1 MKYDRTTSRQLI
13 LSLAFLGLAVSISNW
28 HISSVK
34 WVSLTVFVFC
44 VCNAFVT
51 YQLVINK
58 HTIRYTI
65 KLFGLKFYNKKII
78 HTDVIKITFKRMGWN
93 AKLAVIKIRK
103 GLSIRVGYFKPND
116 VYKDLIVF
124 CEENEIQYEKTKR
137 KRPLSRQGSLLWK
150 RTEQKI
156 YR

>member
-13 LSLAFLGLAVSISNW
+13 LSLAFLGLAVSISSW
-28 HISSVK
+28 HIPSVK

-44 VCNAFVT
+44 ICNAFVT
-51 YQLVINK
+51 YQVVINK

-65 KLFGLKFYNKKII
+65 KLFGLKIYNKKII

-93 AKLAVIKIRK
+93 AKLAVIKVRK

-116 VYKDLIVF
+116 VYKGLIVF
-124 CEENEIQYEKTKR
+124 CEENEIQSEKTKDY
-137 KRPLSRQGSLLWK
+137 
-150 RTEQKI
+150 KI
-156 YR
+156 IEKMG

>member
-13 LSLAFLGLAVSISNW
+13 LSLAFLGLVVRISSW
-28 HISSVK
+28 HIPSVK

-51 YQLVINK
+51 YQVVINK

-65 KLFGLKFYNKKII
+65 KLFGLKIYNKKII
-78 HTDVIKITFKRMGWN
+78 HTDVIKVAFKRMGWN
-93 AKLAVIKIRK
+93 AKLAVIKVRK

-116 VYKDLIVF
+116 VYKGLIVF
-124 CEENEIQYEKTKR
+124 CEENEIQSEKTKDY
-137 KRPLSRQGSLLWK
+137 
-150 RTEQKI
+150 KI
-156 YR
+156 IEKMG

>member
-13 LSLAFLGLAVSISNW
+13 LSLAFLGLAVSISSW
-28 HISSVK
+28 HIQSVK

-65 KLFGLKFYNKKII
+65 KLFGLKIYNKKII
-78 HTDVIKITFKRMGWN
+78 HSDVIKITFKRMGWN
-93 AKLAVIKIRK
+93 AKSAVIKVRK
-103 GLSIRVGYFKPND
+103 GLSIRVGYFKLND

-124 CEENEIQYEKTKR
+124 CEENEIQFEKTKDY
-137 KRPLSRQGSLLWK
+137 
-150 RTEQKI
+150 KI
-156 YR
+156 IEKMG

>member
-13 LSLAFLGLAVSISNW
+13 LSLAFLGLVVRISSW
-28 HISSVK
+28 HIPSVK

-51 YQLVINK
+51 YQVVINK

-65 KLFGLKFYNKKII
+65 KLFGLKIYNKKII

-93 AKLAVIKIRK
+93 AKLAVIKVRK
-103 GLSIRVGYFKPND
+103 GLSIHVGYFKPND

-124 CEENEIQYEKTKR
+124 CEENEIQYEKTKDY
-137 KRPLSRQGSLLWK
+137 
-150 RTEQKI
+150 KI
-156 YR
+156 IEKMG

>member
-13 LSLAFLGLAVSISNW
+13 LSLAFLGLAVCISSW
-28 HISSVK
+28 HIPSVK

-51 YQLVINK
+51 YQVVINK

-65 KLFGLKFYNKKII
+65 KLFGLKIYNKKII

-93 AKLAVIKIRK
+93 SKLAIIKVRK

-124 CEENEIQYEKTKR
+124 CEENEIQYEKTKDY
-137 KRPLSRQGSLLWK
+137 
-150 RTEQKI
+150 KI
-156 YR
+156 IEKMG

>member
-13 LSLAFLGLAVSISNW
+13 LSLAFLGLVVSISSW
-28 HISSVK
+28 HIPSVK

-51 YQLVINK
+51 YQVVINK

-65 KLFGLKFYNKKII
+65 KLFGLKIYNKKIV
-78 HTDVIKITFKRMGWN
+78 HKEVIKITFKRMGWN
-93 AKLAVIKIRK
+93 AKLAVIKVRK

-124 CEENEIQYEKTKR
+124 CEENEIQYEKTKDY
-137 KRPLSRQGSLLWK
+137 
-150 RTEQKI
+150 KI
-156 YR
+156 IEKMG

>member
-1 MKYDRTTSRQLI
+1 MKYDRTTSRRLI
-13 LSLAFLGLAVSISNW
+13 LSLAFLGLAVSIPSW
-28 HISSVK
+28 HIPSVK
-34 WVSLTVFVFC
+34 WVSLTVFAFG

-51 YQLVINK
+51 HQVVINK

-65 KLFGLKFYNKKII
+65 KLFGLKIYNKKII

-93 AKLAVIKIRK
+93 AKLAVIKVRK

-124 CEENEIQYEKTKR
+124 CEENEIQYEKTKDY
-137 KRPLSRQGSLLWK
+137 
-150 RTEQKI
+150 KI
-156 YR
+156 IEKMG

>member
-13 LSLAFLGLAVSISNW
+13 LSLAFLGLVVRISSW
-28 HISSVK
+28 HIPSVK

-51 YQLVINK
+51 YQVVINK

-65 KLFGLKFYNKKII
+65 KLFGLKIYNKKII

-93 AKLAVIKIRK
+93 AKLAVIKVRK

-124 CEENEIQYEKTKR
+124 CEENEIQYEKTKDY
-137 KRPLSRQGSLLWK
+137 
-150 RTEQKI
+150 KI
-156 YR
+156 IEKMG